1 MPNEAAVASGG
12 LIGPNGEPA
21 GGGQAGVGET
31 AGDARQFVIFHVKDE
46 MFAVPLAEVKEIIRM
61 PAVVRMPLSPAAL
74 EGLANLR
81 GTVLPVVNLR
91 SVFSFEQVAH
101 DDATRVVV
109 LDQGHPVGLV
119 VDRMANVVTVEANDI
134 EAADT
139 IQSTV
144 DTKVVTGMI
153 KGRDGSSMVMILD
166 AANLIKHQFRDFG
179 GKPGASNGSAL
190 DGHRTEE
197 MTTARSVETSINE
210 TQLVSFEVAGQE
222 YAFPIEEVQ
231 EIVQL
236 PEQITDVPNTASH
249 VLGVITLRNR
259 LLPLVSLREMFGL
272 PPAEATDA
280 NKVVV
285 VSLGEGTATS
295 VGVVMDS
302 IKEVLRVGRSTID
315 VMPALLAQ
323 NRSLDDIQS
332 ICRLDDGRR
341 LVSILSAGR
350 LFNVNAV
357 REIVGGAIEGSE
369 AMANHGAP
377 GAANDTAH
385 DGANDAAGEIDD
397 EEQFVVFRLM
407 NEEYGVPIDS
417 VQEIV
422 RVPEELTRVPKTPA
436 FIEGVINLRGSVLPV
451 VDQRRRFGLAGIER
465 NDRQR
470 IMVFAVAGVQTG
482 FIVDSVS
489 EVMRIGARFI
499 DGAPKL
505 SAEQQKLIRRVANL
519 EAKKRMILLLDV
531 NQLLNVKELKALKAG
546 EGLTEVAPAPGPGSC
561 FAKMAP

>member
-1 MPNEAAVASGG
+1 MSDATTVMTREVVAVSDSPLGAS
-12 LIGPNGEPA
+12 A
-21 GGGQAGVGET
+21 DT
-31 AGDARQFVIFHVKDE
+31 AGDARQFVIFHVKE
-46 MFAVPLAEVKEIIRM
+46 ELFAVPLAEVQEIIRM
-61 PAVVRMPLSPAAL
+61 PAVVRMPLSPASL

-91 SVFSFEQVAH
+91 SVFGFAPAAH
-101 DDATRVVV
+101 DDSTRVVV
-109 LDQGHPVGLV
+109 LDQGRPVGLV
-119 VDRMANVVTVEANDI
+119 VDRMANVVTVEGDDI
-134 EAADT
+134 EPANT

-144 DTKVVTGMI
+144 DTRLLTGVI
-153 KGRDGSSMVMILD
+153 KRRHGAAMVMILD
-166 AANLIKHQFRDFG
+166 AANLIRREFRDLAG
-179 GKPGASNGSAL
+179 TSAGQRGTALGVQPADDVAAAKSAVGAV
-190 DGHRTEE
+190 D
-197 MTTARSVETSINE
+197 E

-236 PEQITDVPNTASH
+236 PGHVTDIPNTAAH

-285 VSLGEGTATS
+285 VSLGEGTGTS

-302 IKEVLRVGRSTID
+302 IKEVLRVGRTAID
-315 VMPALLAQ
+315 AMPPLLSQ
-323 NRSLDDIQS
+323 NRSLDDIRS
-332 ICRLDDGRR
+332 ICRLDAGRR
-341 LVSILSAGR
+341 LVSILSAGQM
-350 LFNVNAV
+350 FNTGEV
-357 REIVGGAIEGSE
+357 RKLVGGDSETGE
-369 AMANHGAP
+369 AMAGEATASGA
-377 GAANDTAH
+377 TASRAMAS
-385 DGANDAAGEIDD
+385 DGASAAAGETDD

-407 NEEYGVPIDS
+407 NEEYGVPIAA

-422 RVPEELTRVPKTPA
+422 RVPEELTRIPRTPS

-470 IMVFAVAGVQTG
+470 IMVFTIAGLRTG

-489 EVMRIGARFI
+489 EVMRISARFVG
-499 DGAPKL
+499 GAPKL

-519 EAKKRMILLLDV
+519 EAQKRMILLLDV
-531 NQLLNVKELKALKAG
+531 DQLLNVKEVDALKD
-546 EGLTEVAPAPGPGSC
+546 PG
-561 FAKMAP
+561 

>member
-1 MPNEAAVASGG
+1 MSDLGSVTTGGVVAEGGG
-12 LIGPNGEPA
+12 LIGPGAQIANGT
-21 GGGQAGVGET
+21 T
-31 AGDARQFVIFHVKDE
+31 ADARQFVIFHVKDE

-61 PAVVRMPLSPAAL
+61 PDVVRMPLSPASL

-91 SVFSFEQVAH
+91 SVFGFEQVDH

-109 LDQGHPVGLV
+109 LDQGRPIGLV

-153 KGRDGSSMVMILD
+153 KGHAGASMVMILD
-166 AANLIKHQFRDFG
+166 AANLIHREFQNFG
-179 GKPGASNGSAL
+179 GKSNGDRGAASVGQHTEDAAAAKSIESAV
-190 DGHRTEE
+190 D
-197 MTTARSVETSINE
+197 E
-210 TQLVSFEVAGQE
+210 TQLVSFEVADQE

-236 PEQITDVPNTASH
+236 PEHVTEVPNTAAH

-272 PPAEATDA
+272 PPAEAREA

-285 VSLGEGTATS
+285 VSLGEGTGTS

-302 IKEVLRVGRSTID
+302 IKEVLRVGRSAID
-315 VMPALLAQ
+315 AMPSLLSQ
-323 NRSLDDIQS
+323 NRELDDIPS
-332 ICRLDDGRR
+332 ICRLDDGKR
-341 LVSILSAGR
+341 LVSILSAGQM
-350 LFNVNAV
+350 FSVDEV
-357 REIVGGAIEGSE
+357 RKLVGGDAKGNE
-369 AMANHGAP
+369 AMA
-377 GAANDTAH
+377 DRVAH
-385 DGANDAAGEIDD
+385 DEAIIATGADDD

-422 RVPEELTRVPKTPA
+422 RVPEELTKVPKTPA

-470 IMVFAVAGVQTG
+470 IMVFTIAGVQTG
-482 FIVDSVS
+482 CIVDSVS
-489 EVMRIGARFI
+489 EVMRIGARFL

-519 EAKKRMILLLDV
+519 EKQKRMILLLDV
-531 NQLLNVKELKALKAG
+531 NQLLNVKELDALKESDG
-546 EGLTEVAPAPGPGSC
+546 
-561 FAKMAP
+561 

>member
-1 MPNEAAVASGG
+1 MSDVMTREVAADSGN
-12 LIGPNGEPA
+12 LTDSS
-21 GGGQAGVGET
+21 GET

-46 MFAVPLAEVKEIIRM
+46 MFAVPLAEVQEIIRM
-61 PAVVRMPLSPAAL
+61 PDVVRMPMSPAAL

-91 SVFSFEQVAH
+91 SVFGFEQVGH
-101 DDATRVVV
+101 DDATRVVI
-109 LDQGHPVGLV
+109 LDQGRPVGLV
-119 VDRMANVVTVEANDI
+119 VDRMANVVTVEAGDI
-134 EAADT
+134 EGADT

-144 DTKVVTGMI
+144 DTNLLTGMI
-153 KGRDGSSMVMILD
+153 KGRNGSSMVMILD
-166 AANLIKHQFRDFG
+166 AVTTVKRQFRDLGSTSG
-179 GKPGASNGSAL
+179 GDHRAAL
-190 DGHRTEE
+190 AGHRTEE
-197 MTTARSVETSINE
+197 AAESKSAAGTSDEN
-210 TQLVSFEVAGQE
+210 QLVSFEVAGQE

-236 PEQITDVPNTASH
+236 PEHVTDVPNTASH

-272 PPAEATDA
+272 PPAAVIDA

-285 VSLGEGTATS
+285 VSLGEGTGTS

-302 IKEVLRVGRSTID
+302 IKEVLRVGRSAID
-315 VMPALLAQ
+315 AMPPLLSE
-323 NRSLDDIQS
+323 NRSLNDIQS
-332 ICRLDDGRR
+332 ICRLDDGKR

-350 LFNVNAV
+350 MFNVAEV
-357 REIVGGAIEGSE
+357 RKLTGAETEGSE
-369 AMANHGAP
+369 AMANNEGVP
-377 GAANDTAH
+377 AASEN
-385 DGANDAAGEIDD
+385 DD
-397 EEQFVVFRLM
+397 EEQFVVFRLL

-422 RVPEELTRVPKTPA
+422 RVPEVLIRVPQTPD

-451 VDQRRRFGLAGIER
+451 VDQRRRFDLPGIER

-470 IMVFAVAGVQTG
+470 IMVFTIAGVRTG

-519 EAKKRMILLLDV
+519 EAQKRMILLLDV
-531 NQLLNVKELKALKAG
+531 NQLLNVNEVDALKDG
-546 EGLTEVAPAPGPGSC
+546 ES
-561 FAKMAP
+561 

>member
-1 MPNEAAVASGG
+1 MSDVSSVTTAEFVAESGG
-12 LIGPNGEPA
+12 LIGPDIGTVEA
-21 GGGQAGVGET
+21 
-31 AGDARQFVIFHVKDE
+31 AGDARQFVIFHVKHE

-61 PAVVRMPLSPAAL
+61 PDVVRMPLSPASL

-91 SVFSFEQVAH
+91 SVFGFEQVDH

-109 LDQGHPVGLV
+109 LDQGRPIGLV

-134 EAADT
+134 ETADT
-139 IQSTV
+139 IQTTV

-153 KGRDGSSMVMILD
+153 KGHAGASMVMILD
-166 AANLIKHQFRDFG
+166 AANLIQREFHDFG
-179 GKPGASNGSAL
+179 GKSNADRGAASIGQHREDIATANATESAV
-190 DGHRTEE
+190 D
-197 MTTARSVETSINE
+197 E
-210 TQLVSFEVAGQE
+210 TQLVSFEVACQE

-236 PEQITDVPNTASH
+236 PEHVTEVPNTAAH

-272 PPAEATDA
+272 PPAEVREA

-285 VSLGEGTATS
+285 VSLGEGTGTS

-302 IKEVLRVGRSTID
+302 IKEVLRVGRSAID
-315 VMPALLAQ
+315 AMPSLFSQ
-323 NRSLDDIQS
+323 NRSLNDIQS
-332 ICRLDDGRR
+332 ICRLDDGKR
-341 LVSILSAGR
+341 LVSILSAGQM
-350 LFNVNAV
+350 FNVDEV
-357 REIVGGAIEGSE
+357 RKLVGGDTEGSE
-369 AMANHGAP
+369 AMASGV
-377 GAANDTAH
+377 TH
-385 DGANDAAGEIDD
+385 DGAVIAAGTDDD

-422 RVPEELTRVPKTPA
+422 RVPEALTKVPKTPP

-470 IMVFAVAGVQTG
+470 IMVFTISGVQTG

-489 EVMRIGARFI
+489 EVMRIGPSFI
-499 DGAPKL
+499 NGAPKL

-519 EAKKRMILLLDV
+519 EKQKRMILLLDV
-531 NQLLNVKELKALKAG
+531 NQLLNVKELDALK
-546 EGLTEVAPAPGPGSC
+546 EGGG
-561 FAKMAP
+561 

>member
-1 MPNEAAVASGG
+1 MSDVSTVMTREAVAESGG
-12 LIGPNGEPA
+12 PGGETGA
-21 GGGQAGVGET
+21 GET

-61 PAVVRMPLSPAAL
+61 PDVVRMPLSPVSL

-91 SVFSFEQVAH
+91 SVFGFEQVAH

-109 LDQGHPVGLV
+109 LDQGRPVGLV

-153 KGRDGSSMVMILD
+153 KGRGGSSMVMILD
-166 AANLIKHQFRDFG
+166 ASNLIKREFQDFG
-179 GKPGASNGSAL
+179 GKSEDDRGAAMVGQ
-190 DGHRTEE
+190 H
-197 MTTARSVETSINE
+197 TADAAAIKISETVIDEN
-210 TQLVSFEVAGQE
+210 QLVSFEVAGQE

-236 PEQITDVPNTASH
+236 PEHVTEVPNTAAH
-249 VLGVITLRNR
+249 ILGVITLRNR

-272 PPAEATDA
+272 PPADMREA

-285 VSLGEGTATS
+285 VSLGEGTGTS

-302 IKEVLRVGRSTID
+302 IKEVLRVGRSAID
-315 VMPALLAQ
+315 IMPSLLTQ
-323 NRSLDDIQS
+323 NRSLDDIRS
-332 ICRLDDGRR
+332 ICRLDDGKR
-341 LVSILSAGR
+341 LVSILSAGQM
-350 LFNVNAV
+350 FNVSEV
-357 REIVGGAIEGSE
+357 RKLVGGEIEGTE
-369 AMANHGAP
+369 AMAN
-377 GAANDTAH
+377 DVMR
-385 DGANDAAGEIDD
+385 DGATIAAGEDDD

-422 RVPEELTRVPKTPA
+422 RVPDELTRVPRTPA

-470 IMVFAVAGVQTG
+470 IMVFTIAGVQTG

-499 DGAPKL
+499 DVAPRL

-519 EAKKRMILLLDV
+519 EKQKRMILLLDV
-531 NQLLNVKELKALKAG
+531 NQLLNVKELDALK
-546 EGLTEVAPAPGPGSC
+546 EGDG
-561 FAKMAP
+561 